1 MDANRMKT
9 PVRWVSRVLAVISL
23 VAGAVSVYALT
34 YYESL
39 GPEILLRHRPE
50 FIRSV
55 TDPAMLALV
64 LALAAAVSYV
74 CLSRPRSA
82 LVLCAA
88 GCFAFLNFY
97 YLWTSRAV
105 LELLTPVMSDT
116 YLYPLQSYGFGF
128 GSTGNLPVD
137 LISVGFLVTFCACV
151 FLLYR
156 RDGPVKGFLRT
167 LQLGS
172 LALVPLCLDI
182 PLFDPSE
189 FDVHV
194 TSLQE
199 HYNVL
204 PWFSNA
210 DMLATILAVF
220 LATTFM
226 LAVLGRHRRER
237 KSPVTVLEAD
247 KAWSESTGYT
257 ARLTHERCPK
267 LMSAVRLYEMW
278 FRWELHGLGFP

>member
-1 MDANRMKT
+1 MNAS
-9 PVRWVSRVLAVISL
+9 VRLLSRALVVASL
-23 VAGAVSVYALT
+23 IVGAVSICSLI

-39 GPEILLRHRPE
+39 GPEILIRHRPE
-50 FIRSV
+50 FIRFV

-74 CLSRPRSA
+74 SMSRPRKA

-105 LELLTPVMSDT
+105 LELLTPVLSGT
-116 YLYPLQSYGFGF
+116 YLFPLQSYGFGF
-128 GSTGNLPVD
+128 GSMGNLPVD
-137 LISVGFLVTFCACV
+137 LISVAFLAAFCACV

-156 RDGPVKGFLRT
+156 QDGLLSGFMRA
-167 LQLGS
+167 LQFGS
-172 LALVPLCLDI
+172 LSLVPLCLDI
-182 PLFDPSE
+182 LLFDPNE

-220 LATTFM
+220 VATTFA
-226 LAVLGRHRRER
+226 LAVLGRRGKERE
-237 KSPVTVLEAD
+237 SPVA
-247 KAWSESTGYT
+247 ASGS
-257 ARLTHERCPK
+257 
-267 LMSAVRLYEMW
+267 
-278 FRWELHGLGFP
+278 